1 MSKVQHERATKVE
14 HFGTGKSWRL
24 IYQDKKRLSK
34 WLPWLQGI
42 QKWVALDSQQGGA
55 VGAVQIK
62 AALVQAAGT
71 AISNHAGSR

>member
-1 MSKVQHERATKVE
+1 
-14 HFGTGKSWRL
+14 
-24 IYQDKKRLSK
+24 
-34 WLPWLQGI
+34 
-42 QKWVALDSQQGGA
+42 